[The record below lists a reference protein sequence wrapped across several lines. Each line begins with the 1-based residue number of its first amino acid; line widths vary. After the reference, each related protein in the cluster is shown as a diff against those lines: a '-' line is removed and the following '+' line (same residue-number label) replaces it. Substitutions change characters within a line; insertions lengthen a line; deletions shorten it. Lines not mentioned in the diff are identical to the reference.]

1 MKKFLDALREVHDKQ
16 LEGLGMPSLPKEFI
30 LKSVSDSNINSHIV
44 TYFDPKSPITEQY
57 RRLRENI
64 KTIAKKDQLK
74 TIAITS
80 SAANEGKTLTSL
92 NLAVAMTK
100 DVDCKKVLLI
110 DCDLRRGTVE
120 SSLGMES
127 KVGLSDF
134 LHVNADVEN
143 IIYKTKINKLSIIP
157 KGKITDD
164 PADLLASSKMKTLLK
179 KVKEKFDIIILDT
192 APAISVSDSGIVCSQ
207 ADGTIMV
214 IRTGKTQRGIV
225 KHATEL
231 LEQSK
236 VNLLGYVLTHIEY
249 PIPEYIY
256 RYI

>member
-1 MKKFLDALREVHDKQ
+1 MKKFLDTLKEVHDKQ

-30 LKSVSDSNINSHIV
+30 LKSVSDSNINSRIV
-44 TYFDPKSPITEQY
+44 TYFDSKSPITEQY

-64 KTIAKKDQLK
+64 KTIARKDKLK

-80 SAANEGKTLTSL
+80 STANEGKTLTSL

-100 DVDCKKVLLI
+100 DVDCKKVLLV

-127 KVGLSDF
+127 KVGLSDY
-134 LHVNADVEN
+134 LHLNADVEN
-143 IIYKTKINKLSIIP
+143 IIYKTKIKKLSIIP

-164 PADLLASSKMKTLLK
+164 SADLLASSKMKALLK
-179 KVKEKFDIIILDT
+179 NVKEKFEIIILDT
-192 APAISVSDSGIVCSQ
+192 TPAISVSDAGIICSQ

-231 LEQSK
+231 LNQSK